1 MLPKKV
7 ETGFNQ
13 QIKNEFDSAYLYLS
27 AAAYFMAENL
37 EGMAHWMKVQY
48 GEEVKHAMK
57 FYDEIHDRSG
67 RVELLAL
74 AKPKAQWKSPME
86 VWKDAYKHERF
97 ITGKIDDLAALA
109 RKEGDNAALEFLQ
122 WFVDE
127 QVEEEQ
133 QVLKI
138 VQTLERI
145 GEGGIAVTMLDREL
159 GQRKE

>member
-1 MLPKKV
+1 MLPKKI
-7 ETGFNQ
+7 EAAFNQ
-13 QIKNEFDSAYLYLS
+13 QMKNELESAFLYLS

-48 GEEVKHAMK
+48 GEEMKHAFR

-67 RVELLAL
+67 RVEVPAL
-74 AKPKAQWKSPME
+74 AKPKTAWKSPMDAF
-86 VWKDAYKHERF
+86 KDAYKHEQF

-109 RKEGDNAALEFLQ
+109 RREGDNAALEFLQ
-122 WFVDE
+122 WFVNE

-138 VQTLERI
+138 VQTFEQV
-145 GEGGIAVTMLDREL
+145 GESGVALVMLDREL
-159 GQRKE
+159 GHRKD